1 MSLKLKYYTDPG
13 HGWVAVKKTLL
24 VKLGI
29 ADKISH
35 YSYMKGNTAYLEEDD
50 DASKLVDML
59 KSSEIAYEL
68 IEKYV
73 DRRSPIRNYQIY
85 YFD

>member
-13 HGWVAVKKTLL
+13 HGWVAVKKSML

-29 ADKISH
+29 ADKISV
-35 YSYMKGNTAYLEEDD
+35 YSYMKGKTAYLEEDD

-59 KSSEIAYEL
+59 KSSGIAYEL
-68 IEKYV
+68 VEKYS
-73 DRRSPIRNYQIY
+73 DRSPIRSYERY
-85 YFD
+85 MV

>member
-29 ADKISH
+29 ADKISV
-35 YSYMKGNTAYLEEDD
+35 YSYMKGKTAYLEEDD

-59 KSSEIAYEL
+59 KSSGIAYEL
-68 IEKYV
+68 VEKYS
-73 DRRSPIRNYQIY
+73 DRSPIRSYERY
-85 YFD
+85 MV

>member
-24 VKLGI
+24 FKLGI

-59 KSSEIAYEL
+59 KSSDIAYEL
-68 IEKYV
+68 VEKYT
-73 DRRSPIRNYQIY
+73 DRRSPIRNYHMY